1 MKLFEFVKEFN
12 MLLHPNEAKR
22 PAKETKLQTRA
33 NFLKRGI
40 KAYLLDALLIVCI
53 NSETSVIV
61 LLKIAHPLL

>member
-33 NFLKRGI
+33 NFLYYEFFEKRNQGLP
-40 KAYLLDALLIVCI
+40 A
-53 NSETSVIV
+53 
-61 LLKIAHPLL
+61 